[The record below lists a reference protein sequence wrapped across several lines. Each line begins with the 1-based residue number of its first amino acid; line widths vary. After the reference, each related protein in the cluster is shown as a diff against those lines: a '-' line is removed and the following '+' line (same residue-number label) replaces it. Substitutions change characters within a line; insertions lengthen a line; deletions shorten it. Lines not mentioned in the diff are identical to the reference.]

1 MDVKVKTSQLS
12 NQSGLASLESIA
24 LLIIFSV
31 LIGYGI
37 GFFGVVH
44 TGILNS
50 IAARTYTFETLDNR
64 VDVTYFRSNRFSTSS
79 NRREFYSKY
88 GFRAHGIASE
98 NMDPYTDPSWEV
110 TERSISI
117 GRPNT
122 RATRSTSSFSNG
134 VREANPVWIKTIYG
148 ICLTASCGGAGS

>member
-1 MDVKVKTSQLS
+1 MDVEMKTLN

-24 LLIIFSV
+24 LLIIFAV

-50 IAARTYTFETLDNR
+50 IAARTYAIETLDNR
-64 VDVTYFRSNRFSTSS
+64 VDTTYFRSNKLGGD
-79 NRREFYSKY
+79 NGREYYSKY

-98 NMDPYTDPSWEV
+98 NMDPYSDPKWEV

-122 RATRSTSSFSNG
+122 RASRSTSSFSNG

-148 ICLTASCGGAGS
+148 ICLTATCGGAGS